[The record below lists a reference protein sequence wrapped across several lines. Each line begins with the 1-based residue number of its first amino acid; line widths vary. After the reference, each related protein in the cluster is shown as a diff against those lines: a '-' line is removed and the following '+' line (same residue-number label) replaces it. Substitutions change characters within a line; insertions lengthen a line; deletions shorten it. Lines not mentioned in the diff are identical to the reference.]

1 TQRVFDLAENIA
13 NSTQGASSDQ
23 ILKRWES
30 MNALGRLA
38 TPEEFANVV
47 VFLSSEKASHLT
59 GISLQ
64 IDGGFVKSLL

>member
-1 TQRVFDLAENIA
+1 
-13 NSTQGASSDQ
+13 
-23 ILKRWES
+23 